1 MKLETRK
8 GSTRL
13 VVETG
18 SEWAYIELWGAN
30 GFDNGA
36 NVYLKDLRDTLE
48 NMLKTYTYFRGAK
61 SHAAIVT
68 RDMIG
73 KVAA

>member
-13 VVETG
+13 VVEVSG
-18 SEWAYIELWGAN
+18 EWANIDLWGAN
-30 GFDNGA
+30 G
-36 NVYLKDLRDTLE
+36 LIRSSSTMTKDLRDKL
-48 NMLKTYTYFRGAK
+48 NDLLKAMTYFRGAK